1 MGDTGLNGLWGARDK
16 GRSSSSNSSQ
26 FPIFSARVKQI
37 ILDNSDAKA
46 FLAAGEWNG
55 IGAIKFENTKAPN
68 NSPYGVD
75 FTINTADIFA
85 YPLFPNIK
93 HYPLLEELVIIFW
106 LPSENVQANSS
117 AGKYYYL
124 PPINVWSSQIQNAIP
139 GADDIP
145 QLQKKD
151 NSLVAAGS
159 TNVVVNTTG
168 SNLTLGKTFIEG
180 NYNPLL
186 PFEGDIIYE
195 GRFGNSIRLGSSI
208 NSTTPNLWSN
218 GSIKGSP
225 IFILRN
231 GQGPTTKESW
241 EPIVEDINSD
251 PSSIY
256 LTQDQPIP
264 LVVSSPNQASFAKS
278 TPPISPGGYINN
290 QIILNSGR
298 LMFNAKLDSILMLAN
313 KSISISTNGTVGV
326 DGKQISL
333 SAEKVYLGSA
343 QGVEGVDIQ
352 SLVLGEN
359 LNLLLEKIVIFAQTL
374 EIAFSTAVDSNGAPI
389 VALSAISEEA
399 GSLYKDILGVINSK
413 NLLSKQVKTI

>member
-16 GRSSSSNSSQ
+16 GRSTSTNSSQ
-26 FPIFSARVKQI
+26 FPIFSARVLDI
-37 ILDNSDAKA
+37 ILDRNHNS
-46 FLAAGEWNG
+46 FEVAGEWNS
-55 IGAIKFENTKAPN
+55 IGAIKFENAKAPN
-68 NSPYGVD
+68 NSPYGAD
-75 FTINTADIFA
+75 FTLPTADIFA

-93 HYPLLEELVIIFW
+93 HYPLLQELVIIFF
-106 LPSENVQANSS
+106 LPSEGVQANSS

-145 QLQKKD
+145 QSQKKD
-151 NSLVAAGS
+151 NTLVGAGS
-159 TNVVVNTTG
+159 TNIVNNSTSSG
-168 SNLTLGKTFIEG
+168 LILGNTFYEG

-195 GRFGNSIRLGSSI
+195 GRFSNSIRLGSSV
-208 NSTTPNLWSN
+208 NSITPNIWSN
-218 GSIKGSP
+218 GNIKGTP
-225 IFILRN
+225 ILILRN
-231 GQGPTTKESW
+231 GQGPTTKEPW
-241 EPIVEDINSD
+241 EPIIEDINND

-264 LVVSSPNQASFAKS
+264 LLVSSPNQSSFAKS
-278 TPPISPGGYINN
+278 TAPISPGGYLNN

-298 LMFNAKLDSILMLAN
+298 LIFNAKSDSILMLAN
-313 KSISISTNGTVGV
+313 KSISISTNETVGI

-343 QGVEGVDIQ
+343 QGVEGTDIQ

-359 LNLLLEKIVIFAQTL
+359 LNLLLEKIAIFAQTL
-374 EIAFSTAVDSNGAPI
+374 EIGFSTAVDSNGAPI

-399 GSLYKDILGVINSK
+399 GTLYKDILNVINSK
-413 NLLSKQVKTI
+413 NLLSKKVKTV

>member
-16 GRSSSSNSSQ
+16 SRSSSTNSSQ
-26 FPIFSARVKQI
+26 FPIFSARVLDI
-37 ILDNSDAKA
+37 ILDRDHNSFEK
-46 FLAAGEWNG
+46 AGEWNS
-55 IGAIKFENTKAPN
+55 IGAIKFENAKAPN
-68 NSPYGVD
+68 NSPYGAD
-75 FTINTADIFA
+75 FTLPTADIFA

-93 HYPLLEELVIIFW
+93 HYPLLQELVIIFF
-106 LPSENVQANSS
+106 LPSEGVQANSS

-139 GADDIP
+139 GIDDMLS
-145 QLQKKD
+145 QSQKKD
-151 NSLVAAGS
+151 NTLVEAGS
-159 TNVVVNTTG
+159 TNIVVNTTG
-168 SNLTLGKTFIEG
+168 SNLTLGKTFHEG

-195 GRFGNSIRLGSSI
+195 GRFGNSIRLGSSV
-208 NSTTPNLWSN
+208 NSTTSNIWSN
-218 GSIKGSP
+218 GSIKGTP
-225 IFILRN
+225 ILILRN
-231 GQGPTTKESW
+231 GQGSTTRESW
-241 EPIVEDINSD
+241 EPIVENINND

-264 LVVSSPNQASFAKS
+264 LLAASSNQSSFAKS
-278 TPPISPGGYINN
+278 TAPFSPGGYINN

-298 LMFNAKLDSILMLAN
+298 LMFNAKSDSILMLAN
-313 KSISISTNGTVGV
+313 KSISISTNETVGI

-343 QGVEGVDIQ
+343 QGVEGVNIH

-359 LNLLLEKIVIFAQTL
+359 LNLLLEKIAIFAQTL

-399 GSLYKDILGVINSK
+399 GTLYKDILNVINSK
-413 NLLSKQVKTI
+413 NLLSKKVKTV

>member
-1 MGDTGLNGLWGARDK
+1 MGETGLNGLWGGRNK
-16 GRSSSSNSSQ
+16 GRNSSTNSSQ
-26 FPIFSARVKQI
+26 FPIFSARVLDI
-37 ILDNSDAKA
+37 ILDRNHNSFKK
-46 FLAAGEWNG
+46 AGEWNS
-55 IGAIKFENTKAPN
+55 IGAIKFENAKAPN
-68 NSPYGVD
+68 NSPYGTD
-75 FTINTADIFA
+75 FSLPTVDIFA

-93 HYPLLEELVIIFW
+93 HYPLLQELVIIFY
-106 LPSENVQANSS
+106 LPSEGVQTNSS

-139 GADDIP
+139 GSDDLP
-145 QLQKKD
+145 QSQKKD
-151 NSLVAAGS
+151 NTLVEAGS
-159 TNVVVNTTG
+159 TNIVTNTTG
-168 SNLTLGKTFIEG
+168 SNLVLGNTFYEG
-180 NYNPLL
+180 KYNPLL

-195 GRFGNSIRLGSSI
+195 GRFGNSIRLGSSV
-208 NSTTPNLWSN
+208 NSITPNIWSN
-218 GSIKGSP
+218 GDMKGTP
-225 IFILRN
+225 ILILKN
-231 GQGPTTKESW
+231 GQGSTTKESW
-241 EPIVEDINSD
+241 EPIVENINND

-264 LVVSSPNQASFAKS
+264 LLVASPNQASFSKS
-278 TPPISPGGYINN
+278 VAPISPGGYINN

-298 LMFNAKLDSILMLAN
+298 LVFNAKLDSILMLAN

-343 QGVEGVDIQ
+343 QGVEGISIQ

-359 LNLLLEKIVIFAQTL
+359 LNLLLEKIAIFAQTL

-399 GSLYKDILGVINSK
+399 GTLYKDILNVINSK
-413 NLLSKQVKTI
+413 NLLSKKVKTV

>member
-16 GRSSSSNSSQ
+16 GRNSSTNSSQ
-26 FPIFSARVKQI
+26 FPIFSARVLDI
-37 ILDNSDAKA
+37 ILDSGHNSFKK
-46 FLAAGEWNG
+46 AGEWNS
-55 IGAIKFENTKAPN
+55 IGAIKFENAKAPN
-68 NSPYGVD
+68 NSFLGAD
-75 FTINTADIFA
+75 FTLPTSDIFA

-93 HYPLLEELVIIFW
+93 HYPLLQELVIVFY
-106 LPSENVQANSS
+106 LPSEGVQTNSS

-139 GADDIP
+139 GTDDLP

-151 NSLVAAGS
+151 NSLVEAGS
-159 TNVVVNTTG
+159 TNIVVNTTG
-168 SNLTLGKTFIEG
+168 SNLMLGKTFHEG
-180 NYNPLL
+180 DYNPLL

-195 GRFGNSIRLGSSI
+195 GRFGNSIRLGSSV

-218 GSIKGSP
+218 GSKKGSP

-231 GQGPTTKESW
+231 GQRQVTKEPW
-241 EPIVEDINSD
+241 EPIVEDINAD
-251 PSSIY
+251 PASIY

-264 LVVSSPNQASFAKS
+264 LLAASPNQSSFAKS
-278 TPPISPGGYINN
+278 VAPISPGGYLNN

-298 LMFNAKLDSILMLAN
+298 LVFNAKLDSILILAN
-313 KSISISTNGTVGV
+313 KSISISTNETVGI

-343 QGVEGVDIQ
+343 QGVEGTDIQ

-359 LNLLLEKIVIFAQTL
+359 LNLLLEKIAIFAGTL

-399 GSLYKDILGVINSK
+399 GTLFKDILGVINSK
-413 NLLSKQVKTI
+413 NLLSKKVKTV